1 MHNSI
6 LMGKGLNRFL
16 VSLKYVET
24 QDDHILIQVSMFFS
38 VLYDMFLS
46 FLIVIGGTSLFQ
58 D

>member
-1 MHNSI
+1 
-6 LMGKGLNRFL
+6 MGKGLNRFL